1 MYHHRTRMTPIL
13 SLRIFYTYKPI
24 IFAVKKIFILLA
36 FAILWTSCNQTIPS
50 QEEPLKRLAA
60 GNERFAAGKP
70 QHPDETLE
78 RIRELKKGQHPFAVV
93 VSCSDSR
100 VPPELVF
107 DQGFGDIFSIRTA
120 GNVIGDYELGS
131 IEYAVEHLGCE
142 LVVIMGHTEC
152 GAITSFIESDGHYH
166 HLDHIKSII
175 DYIESEEEEQV
186 LKATGHLNIEE
197 AVLANIQHGVKLVR
211 ESQPVL
217 QPLVAA
223 GKLKVVGA
231 LYHLDNGLV
240 TFDVP

>member
-1 MYHHRTRMTPIL
+1 M
-13 SLRIFYTYKPI
+13 
-24 IFAVKKIFILLA
+24 LL
-36 FAILWTSCNQTIPS
+36 FLMLVLIGTSCKQPQPS
-50 QEEPLKRLAA
+50 QDDPLKRLMV

-107 DQGFGDIFSIRTA
+107 DQGFGDVFSIRTA

-152 GAITSFIESDGHYH
+152 GAISSYIESDGHYH

-186 LKATGHLNIEE
+186 LRATGHLNIEE
-197 AVLANIQHGVKLVR
+197 AVVANIQHGVKLVR

-217 QPLVAA
+217 QPLVEA